1 MTPPVPKA
9 SSPRQSPKRKTWWWC
24 LSEAKSVGALKEG
37 ADSRRSR
44 PRMPDE
50 DQARSSV
57 PVGTVGSP
65 AGHESGGHNVRRGPV
80 CGLCLVFGAV
90 FGSSLHW
97 PPSYDAHLCEC
108 ALENVFSLTCWCLE
122 FGVVFGVWGAW
133 TGAASSA
140 HTAWGGTSRY
150 HPTKNI

>member
-65 AGHESGGHNVRRGPV
+65 AGHELGGHNVRRQGQ
-80 CGLCLVFGAV
+80 GLWDEILCLVFG
-90 FGSSLHW
+90 G
-97 PPSYDAHLCEC
+97 
-108 ALENVFSLTCWCLE
+108 
-122 FGVVFGVWGAW
+122 GVWLK
-133 TGAASSA
+133 
-140 HTAWGGTSRY
+140 
-150 HPTKNI
+150 PTLAPAL